1 MKSTL
6 RVVHGASPQR
16 VPDRRLR
23 VCVIGGGGVSY
34 SFQIGVRYLRSKK
47 RATVSMITLI
57 SIIGVALGVAALLA
71 VLSITT
77 GFEKAFRDKVLGVNA
92 HVLVL
97 KYGREFRD
105 YRDVLAT
112 VGEMPEVAGI
122 APFSINEMML
132 TKGERRAVVLVKGV
146 TPEGLQ
152 TVLDL
157 PEQMVAGNLEGLRR
171 RGSVPTPSTE
181 PPPDEDWQWLR
192 NIRDGKPEK
201 GDSQLV
207 RPDASGGSSSRPTA
221 HTLSP
226 RVKNG
231 DKPDV
236 DGGQKGDSPL
246 GDGEPTRRKTFWEE
260 ETERREAEREAQR
273 RARRPRIGKVAE
285 PGDIEAMLGELDEDE
300 LALPDD
306 PAWEAGLSQGEAQE
320 PVDALPGIIVGK
332 TLAEDLGAE
341 VGDRVRL
348 ISPLA
353 ALGITLS
360 EPGGPSTRSRE
371 FRVIGVFQAG
381 FQEYDS
387 GLVYTDLFEAQR
399 LFDEGDNV
407 TGVELRVHDLDT
419 SFELARRIEQNLG
432 GAFHSLDW
440 SELNRNLFTALEVQ
454 KIALTL
460 VIATIIF
467 VAAFNVIAT
476 LIMVVLE
483 KKREIA
489 ILKAMGATDGTI
501 LGVFMLQGVVVGVIG
516 TFAGVLV
523 GGGLVA
529 YLDKIHFALDPK
541 VYLIDHLPVVL
552 SPTVFLVTIGI
563 ALLICTVSTIAPSWW
578 AARMLPVEGLRYE

>member
-1 MKSTL
+1 
-6 RVVHGASPQR
+6 
-16 VPDRRLR
+16 
-23 VCVIGGGGVSY
+23 VSY
-34 SFQIGVRYLRSKK
+34 SLQIGLRYLRSKK

-57 SIIGVALGVAALLA
+57 SIVGVALGVAALLA

-77 GFEKAFRDKVLGVNA
+77 GFENAFRDKVLGVNA

-146 TPEGLQ
+146 TREGVH

-157 PEQMVAGNLEGLRR
+157 PHQMVTGNLEGLRR
-171 RGSVPTPSTE
+171 PGSAPTRTTQPK
-181 PPPDEDWQWLR
+181 PKKDDWQWLR
-192 NIRDGKPEK
+192 TLRDKEK
-201 GDSQLV
+201 
-207 RPDASGGSSSRPTA
+207 
-221 HTLSP
+221 
-226 RVKNG
+226 
-231 DKPDV
+231 
-236 DGGQKGDSPL
+236 QKGDSPL
-246 GDGEPTRRKTFWEE
+246 FDKDEEPAAAQVDAGASDATDEQVLRKTFWEE
-260 ETERREAEREAQR
+260 EQERREAQRDAQR
-273 RARRPRIGKVAE
+273 RARRPNIGEVAK
-285 PGDIEAMLGELDEDE
+285 PDDIEAVLGGLGEDDF
-300 LALPDD
+300 ALPDD
-306 PAWEAGLSQGEAQE
+306 PEWEAGLSQGAAQE
-320 PVDALPGIIVGK
+320 PIDSLPGIIVGK
-332 TLAEDLGAE
+332 TLAEDLELE

-353 ALGITLS
+353 ALGLALS
-360 EPGGPSTRSRE
+360 HTEGAVTRSRE

-387 GLVYTDLFEAQR
+387 GLVYTDLSEAQR

-419 SFELARRIEQNLG
+419 SFALARRIEQSLG
-432 GAFHSLDW
+432 GAFHTLDW

-476 LIMVVLE
+476 LIMIVLE

-489 ILKAMGATDGTI
+489 ILKAMGATDGTV
-501 LGVFMLQGVVVGVIG
+501 LGVFMVQGVVVGVIG
-516 TFAGVLV
+516 TLVGVLV

-529 YLDKIHFALDPK
+529 YLDRIRFPLDPK

-552 SPTVFLVTIGI
+552 NPTVFLVTIGI
-563 ALLICTVSTIAPSWW
+563 ALLICTLSTIAPSWW
-578 AARMLPVEGLRYE
+578 AARMLPVDGLRYE

>member
-1 MKSTL
+1 MPAPVIST
-6 RVVHGASPQR
+6 P
-16 VPDRRLR
+16 
-23 VCVIGGGGVSY
+23 GVSY
-34 SFQIGVRYLRSKK
+34 SLQIGVRYLRSKK

-77 GFEKAFRDKVLGVNA
+77 GFEKSFRDKVLGVNA

-122 APFSINEMML
+122 APFSINEMMI
-132 TKGERRAVVLVKGV
+132 TKGERRGVVLVKGV
-146 TPEGLQ
+146 TPEGVR

-157 PEQMVAGNLEGLRR
+157 PQQIVAGGLDGLRR
-171 RGSVPTPSTE
+171 PGSVPTRTANPK
-181 PPPDEDWQWLR
+181 PNDDWQWLR
-192 NIRDGKPEK
+192 NIRDGKE
-201 GDSQLV
+201 
-207 RPDASGGSSSRPTA
+207 
-221 HTLSP
+221 
-226 RVKNG
+226 
-231 DKPDV
+231 
-236 DGGQKGDSPL
+236 DSPPPAE
-246 GDGEPTRRKTFWEE
+246 EPSLRKTFWEE
-260 ETERREAEREAQR
+260 ETERREAQREAER
-273 RARRPRIGKVAE
+273 RARRPNIGEIAKPA
-285 PGDIEAMLGELDEDE
+285 DIEAMLGGLDVDE
-300 LALPDD
+300 FALPDE
-306 PAWEAGLSQGEAQE
+306 PGWEAGLFRGAAQE
-320 PVDALPGIIVGK
+320 PVDTLPGIIVGK
-332 TLAEDLGAE
+332 TLAEDLGLE

-353 ALGITLS
+353 ALGLALS
-360 EPGGPSTRSRE
+360 EPGGAATRSRE

-407 TGVELRVHDLDT
+407 TGVELRVYDLDT
-419 SFELARRIEQNLG
+419 SAQLARRIEQDLG

-476 LIMVVLE
+476 LIMIVIE

-489 ILKAMGATDGTI
+489 ILKAMGATDATI
-501 LGVFMLQGVVVGVIG
+501 LGIFMVQGVVVGVIG
-516 TFAGVLV
+516 TLAGVLL
-523 GGGLVA
+523 GGGLIV
-529 YLDKIHFALDPK
+529 YLDKIHFPLDPK

-552 SPTVFLVTIGI
+552 NPTVFLITIAI

>member
-1 MKSTL
+1 
-6 RVVHGASPQR
+6 
-16 VPDRRLR
+16 
-23 VCVIGGGGVSY
+23 VSY

-47 RATVSMITLI
+47 RANVSMITLI

-77 GFEKAFRDKVLGVNA
+77 GFENAFRDKVLGVNA

-105 YRDVLAT
+105 YREVLRT
-112 VGEMPEVAGI
+112 VSDMDEVAGV
-122 APFSINEMML
+122 APFSINEMMF

-146 TPEGLQ
+146 TPKGLQ

-157 PEQMVAGNLEGLRR
+157 PNQMIAGNLEAHRR
-171 RGSVPTPSTE
+171 PGSHPTPT
-181 PPPDEDWQWLR
+181 PPAPEDRTWQWLR
-192 NIRDGKPEK
+192 TLKNNPTPEK
-201 GDSQLV
+201 GV
-207 RPDASGGSSSRPTA
+207 RP
-221 HTLSP
+221 LFE
-226 RVKNG
+226 RVKG
-231 DKPDV
+231 DEGTEAGV
-236 DGGQKGDSPL
+236 DDEEVGAP
-246 GDGEPTRRKTFWEE
+246 GEQPVRRKTIWEE
-260 ETERREAEREAQR
+260 EAEQRTAQREAQR
-273 RARRPRIGKVAE
+273 RARRANIGKVAK
-285 PGDIEAMLGELDEDE
+285 PNDIEAMLGEFDDDA

-306 PAWEAGLSQGEAQE
+306 PGWEAGLSQGQGQE
-320 PVDALPGIIVGK
+320 PLDALPGIIVGK
-332 TLAEDLGAE
+332 TLAEDLGVE

-353 ALGITLS
+353 ALGMALS
-360 EPGGPSTRSRE
+360 EPGGASTRSRE

-419 SFELARRIEQNLG
+419 SFALARRIEQDLG

-476 LIMVVLE
+476 LIMIVLE

-489 ILKAMGATDGTI
+489 ILKAMGATDGTV
-501 LGVFMLQGVVVGVIG
+501 LGIFMLQGVVVGVIG
-516 TFAGVLV
+516 TFLGVLV
-523 GGGLVA
+523 GGGLIA
-529 YLDKIHFALDPK
+529 YLDKIHYALDPK

-552 SPTVFLVTIGI
+552 NPTVFLVTIGI

-578 AARMLPVEGLRYE
+578 AARMLPVDGLRYE

>member
-1 MKSTL
+1 M
-6 RVVHGASPQR
+6 
-16 VPDRRLR
+16 
-23 VCVIGGGGVSY
+23 SY

-77 GFEKAFRDKVLGVNA
+77 GFERAFRDKVLGVNA

-112 VGEMPEVAGI
+112 VGEMAEVAGI

-132 TKGERRAVVLVKGV
+132 TKGERRGVVLVKGV
-146 TPEGLQ
+146 TPEGLH

-157 PEQMVAGNLEGLRR
+157 PHQMVAGNLEGLRR
-171 RGSVPTPSTE
+171 PGSVPTRSAQPKS
-181 PPPDEDWQWLR
+181 DEDWQWLR
-192 NIRDGKPEK
+192 DIRDGKPQQRDTAPAEGANNGHGREGVGAQD
-201 GDSQLV
+201 GD
-207 RPDASGGSSSRPTA
+207 PA
-221 HTLSP
+221 
-226 RVKNG
+226 
-231 DKPDV
+231 
-236 DGGQKGDSPL
+236 L
-246 GDGEPTRRKTFWEE
+246 GDAEPTRRKTFWEE
-260 ETERREAEREAQR
+260 EKERREAQREAER
-273 RARRPRIGKVAE
+273 RARRPNIGKVAK
-285 PGDIEAMLGELDEDE
+285 PGDIEAMLDGLDGDDF
-300 LALPDD
+300 ALPDD
-306 PAWEAGLSQGEAQE
+306 PEWEAGLSQGEAQE
-320 PVDALPGIIVGK
+320 PVNALPGIIVGK
-332 TLAEDLGAE
+332 TLAEDIGLE

-360 EPGGPSTRSRE
+360 EPGGASTRSRE

-419 SFELARRIEQNLG
+419 SEQLARRIEQDLG

-476 LIMVVLE
+476 LIMIVIE

-489 ILKAMGATDGTI
+489 ILKAMGATDATV
-501 LGVFMLQGVVVGVIG
+501 LGIFMLQGVVVGVIG

-523 GGGLVA
+523 GGGLVV
-529 YLDKIHFALDPK
+529 YLDKIHFPLDPK
-541 VYLIDHLPVVL
+541 VYLIDHLPLVL
-552 SPTVFLVTIGI
+552 DPTVFLITIGI

-578 AARMLPVEGLRYE
+578 AARMLPVDPFAGITQR

>member
-1 MKSTL
+1 M
-6 RVVHGASPQR
+6 
-16 VPDRRLR
+16 
-23 VCVIGGGGVSY
+23 SY
-34 SFQIGVRYLRSKK
+34 SLQIGLRYLRSKK

-57 SIIGVALGVAALLA
+57 SIVGVALGVAALLA

-77 GFEKAFRDKVLGVNA
+77 GFENAFREKVLGVNA
-92 HVLVL
+92 HVLIL

-105 YRDVLAT
+105 YHDVLAR
-112 VGEMPEVAGI
+112 VSDMPEVAGA

-132 TKGERRAVVLVKGV
+132 TKGERRSVVLVKGV
-146 TPEGLQ
+146 TPDGIR

-157 PEQMVAGNLEGLRR
+157 PQQMVAGGLDGLRR
-171 RGSVPTPSTE
+171 PGSVPTRAAE
-181 PPPDEDWQWLR
+181 PKVDDDWQWLR
-192 NIRDGKPEK
+192 DIRDGKM
-201 GDSQLV
+201 
-207 RPDASGGSSSRPTA
+207 DATSEQRRRRARVPPVEQPT
-221 HTLSP
+221 
-226 RVKNG
+226 V
-231 DKPDV
+231 
-236 DGGQKGDSPL
+236 
-246 GDGEPTRRKTFWEE
+246 RKTFWEE
-260 ETERREAEREAQR
+260 ETERREAQREAELQ
-273 RARRPRIGKVAE
+273 ARRPKIGKVAA
-285 PGDIEAMLGELDEDE
+285 PGEIEALLEELGDTDF
-300 LALPDD
+300 ALPDD
-306 PAWEAGLSQGEAQE
+306 PEWEAGLAQGEGQE
-320 PVDALPGIIVGK
+320 PVEALPGIIVGK
-332 TLAEDLGAE
+332 TLAEDLGLQ

-353 ALGITLS
+353 ALGLALS
-360 EPGGPSTRSRE
+360 EPGGAETRSRE

-419 SFELARRIEQNLG
+419 SEQLAREIEQDLG

-467 VAAFNVIAT
+467 VAAFNVVAT
-476 LIMVVLE
+476 LIMIVLE

-489 ILKAMGATDGTI
+489 ILKAMGATDATV
-501 LGVFMLQGVVVGVIG
+501 LGVFMVQGVVVGVIG

-523 GGGLVA
+523 GGGLVV
-529 YLDKIHFALDPK
+529 YLDRIRFPLDPK

-552 SPTVFLVTIGI
+552 NPTVFLITIAI
-563 ALLICTVSTIAPSWW
+563 ALLICTLSTIAPSWW

>member
-1 MKSTL
+1 M
-6 RVVHGASPQR
+6 RAS
-16 VPDRRLR
+16 
-23 VCVIGGGGVSY
+23 VIGNRHVSY
-34 SFQIGVRYLRSKK
+34 SLQIGVRYLRSKK

-105 YRDVLAT
+105 YRDVLGT

-132 TKGERRAVVLVKGV
+132 TKGERRGVVLVKGV
-146 TPEGLQ
+146 TPQGLQ

-157 PEQMVAGNLEGLRR
+157 PQQLVAGSLDGLRR
-171 RGSVPTPSTE
+171 PGAAPKLDAKPK
-181 PPPDEDWQWLR
+181 PDDDWQWLR
-192 NIRDGKPEK
+192 DIRDGKSATTAP
-201 GDSQLV
+201 
-207 RPDASGGSSSRPTA
+207 RP
-221 HTLSP
+221 
-226 RVKNG
+226 K
-231 DKPDV
+231 
-236 DGGQKGDSPL
+236 QGDSPVFQE
-246 GDGEPTRRKTFWEE
+246 EPVRRKSFWEE
-260 ETERREAEREAQR
+260 EKERREAQREAER
-273 RARRPRIGKVAE
+273 RARRPRIGAVAE
-285 PGDIEAMLGELDEDE
+285 PGEIEAMLGEIEDDDF
-300 LALPDD
+300 ALPDD
-306 PAWEAGLSQGEAQE
+306 PVWEAGLSYGEAQE
-320 PVDALPGIIVGK
+320 PVETLPGIIVGK
-332 TLAEDLGAE
+332 TLAEDLGLE

-353 ALGITLS
+353 ALGLTLS
-360 EPGGPSTRSRE
+360 GTGGAVTRSRE
-371 FRVIGVFQAG
+371 FRVIAVFQAG

-407 TGVELRVHDLDT
+407 TGVELRVHDLGT

-489 ILKAMGATDGTI
+489 ILKAMGATDATV
-501 LGVFMLQGVVVGVIG
+501 LGIFMLQGIVVGVIG
-516 TFAGVLV
+516 TLAGVFV

-529 YLDKIHFALDPK
+529 YLDQIQFPLDPK

-552 SPTVFLVTIGI
+552 NPSVFLITIAI
-563 ALLICTVSTIAPSWW
+563 ALLICTLSTIAPSLW
-578 AARMLPVEGLRYE
+578 AARMLPVDGLRYE

>member
-1 MKSTL
+1 MK
-6 RVVHGASPQR
+6 ASDFAQMGQ
-16 VPDRRLR
+16 VSLG
-23 VCVIGGGGVSY
+23 CSGVIGECGVSY
-34 SFQIGVRYLRSKK
+34 SLEIGVRYLRSKK

-77 GFEKAFRDKVLGVNA
+77 GFEKAFKDKVLGVNA

-112 VGEMPEVAGI
+112 VGEMPEVSGI

-146 TPEGLQ
+146 TPAGVRN
-152 TVLDL
+152 VLDL
-157 PEQMVAGNLEGLRR
+157 PQQMIDGDLEGLRR
-171 RGSVPTPSTE
+171 PGVIPTEQAKPTT
-181 PPPDEDWQWLR
+181 DETWQWLR
-192 NIRDGKPEK
+192 DIRDGKAPSAPEEVEK
-201 GDSQLV
+201 RDTPEEQTVG
-207 RPDASGGSSSRPTA
+207 
-221 HTLSP
+221 
-226 RVKNG
+226 
-231 DKPDV
+231 
-236 DGGQKGDSPL
+236 
-246 GDGEPTRRKTFWEE
+246 RKTFWAEE
-260 ETERREAEREAQR
+260 RERRESIREAARQV
-273 RARRPRIGKVAE
+273 RRPDVGEVAD
-285 PGDIEAMLGELDEDE
+285 PGDIEAMLGELGGDA

-306 PAWEAGLSQGEAQE
+306 PEWEAGLVEGAAQE
-320 PVDALPGIIVGK
+320 PVETLPGIIVGK
-332 TLAEDLGAE
+332 TLAEDLGIE
-341 VGDRVRL
+341 IGQRVRL

-353 ALGITLS
+353 ALGLALS
-360 EPGGPSTRSRE
+360 EPGANSTRSRE

-419 SFELARRIEQNLG
+419 SYALARRIEQDLG

-476 LIMVVLE
+476 LIMIVLE

-489 ILKAMGATDGTI
+489 ILKAMGATDGTV
-501 LGVFMLQGVVVGVIG
+501 LGVFMVQGVVVGIIG
-516 TFAGVLV
+516 TLIGVLV
-523 GGGLVA
+523 GGGLVT
-529 YLDKIHFALDPK
+529 YLDKIRFPLDPK

-552 SPTVFLVTIGI
+552 NPTVFLVTIGI
-563 ALLICTVSTIAPSWW
+563 ALLICTLSTIAPSWW
-578 AARMLPVEGLRYE
+578 AARMLPVDGLRYE

>member
-1 MKSTL
+1 
-6 RVVHGASPQR
+6 
-16 VPDRRLR
+16 
-23 VCVIGGGGVSY
+23 VIRSFAVSY
-34 SFQIGVRYLRSKK
+34 SLEIGVRYLRSKK

-77 GFEKAFRDKVLGVNA
+77 GFEQAFKDKVLGVNA

-112 VGEMPEVAGI
+112 VGEMPEVDGI

-146 TPEGLQ
+146 TASGVRN
-152 TVLDL
+152 VLDL
-157 PEQMVAGNLEGLRR
+157 PEQMIAGDLEGLRR
-171 RGSVPTPSTE
+171 EGVLPTAAPPSST
-181 PPPDEDWQWLR
+181 DETWEWLR
-192 NIRDGKPEK
+192 NIRDGKPNEEV
-201 GDSQLV
+201 GPSV
-207 RPDASGGSSSRPTA
+207 AATE
-221 HTLSP
+221 
-226 RVKNG
+226 KNG
-231 DKPDV
+231 HSGAVEDEDL
-236 DGGQKGDSPL
+236 L
-246 GDGEPTRRKTFWEE
+246 GRRTVWEE
-260 ETERREAEREAQR
+260 EKRQREARREA
-273 RARRPRIGKVAE
+273 ARRTRKVDVGAVAKPGEVEALLSELGAE
-285 PGDIEAMLGELDEDE
+285 A

-306 PAWEAGLSQGEAQE
+306 PDWEAGLVQGAAQE
-320 PVDALPGIIVGK
+320 PIDALPGIVVGK
-332 TLAEDLGAE
+332 TLAEDLGLE
-341 VGDRVRL
+341 IDDRVTL

-353 ALGITLS
+353 ALGIALT
-360 EPGGPSTRSRE
+360 EPRGSVTRSRE

-419 SFELARRIEQNLG
+419 SYELARRIEQTLG

-476 LIMVVLE
+476 LIMIVLE

-489 ILKAMGATDGTI
+489 ILKAMGASDATV
-501 LGVFMLQGVVVGVIG
+501 LGVFMVQGVVVGVIG
-516 TFAGVLV
+516 TLAGVLV
-523 GGGLVA
+523 GGGIVA
-529 YLDKIHFALDPK
+529 YLDKIRFPLDPK

-552 SPTVFLVTIGI
+552 SPSVFLVTIGI
-563 ALLICTVSTIAPSWW
+563 ALLICTLSTIAPSWW
-578 AARMLPVEGLRYE
+578 AARMLPVDGLRYE

>member
-1 MKSTL
+1 M
-6 RVVHGASPQR
+6 
-16 VPDRRLR
+16 
-23 VCVIGGGGVSY
+23 SY
-34 SFQIGVRYLRSKK
+34 SLQIGLRYLRSKK

-57 SIIGVALGVAALLA
+57 SIVGVALGVAALLA

-77 GFEKAFRDKVLGVNA
+77 GFENAFREKVLGVNA
-92 HVLVL
+92 HVLIL

-105 YRDVLAT
+105 YRDVLAS
-112 VGEMPEVAGI
+112 VGDMPEVAGA

-132 TKGERRAVVLVKGV
+132 TKGERRSVVLVKGV
-146 TPEGLQ
+146 TPDGVRS
-152 TVLDL
+152 VLDL
-157 PEQMVAGNLEGLRR
+157 PQQIVAGGLDGLRR
-171 RGSVPTPSTE
+171 PGSVPTRAEKPE
-181 PPPDEDWQWLR
+181 ADDDWQWLR
-192 NIRDGKPEK
+192 DIRDGKPAPAPAPAK
-201 GDSQLV
+201 
-207 RPDASGGSSSRPTA
+207 
-221 HTLSP
+221 
-226 RVKNG
+226 
-231 DKPDV
+231 
-236 DGGQKGDSPL
+236 QKETQSAPAQ
-246 GDGEPTRRKTFWEE
+246 EPTRRKTFWEE
-260 ETERREAEREAQR
+260 ENERREAQREAEQ
-273 RARRPRIGKVAE
+273 RARRPKIGKVAAPAE
-285 PGDIEAMLGELDEDE
+285 IEALLGQLDDPE

-306 PAWEAGLSQGEAQE
+306 PEWEAGLSQGEGQE

-332 TLAEDLGAE
+332 TLAEDLGVE

-353 ALGITLS
+353 ALGLALS
-360 EPGGPSTRSRE
+360 EPGGAETRSRE

-419 SFELARRIEQNLG
+419 SEQLARRIEQDLG

-476 LIMVVLE
+476 LIMIVLE

-489 ILKAMGATDGTI
+489 ILKAMGATDATV
-501 LGVFMLQGVVVGVIG
+501 LGVFMVQGVVVGVIG
-516 TFAGVLV
+516 TFAGVVV
-523 GGGLVA
+523 GGGLVT
-529 YLDKIHFALDPK
+529 YLDKIRFPLDPK

-552 SPTVFLVTIGI
+552 NPTVFLITIAI
-563 ALLICTVSTIAPSWW
+563 ALLICTLSTIAPSWW
-578 AARMLPVEGLRYE
+578 AARMLPVDGLRYE

>member
-1 MKSTL
+1 
-6 RVVHGASPQR
+6 
-16 VPDRRLR
+16 
-23 VCVIGGGGVSY
+23 VSY
-34 SFQIGVRYLRSKK
+34 SLEIGVRYLRSKK

-92 HVLVL
+92 HVLIL

-122 APFSINEMML
+122 APFTINEMML

-146 TPEGLQ
+146 TPSGVR

-157 PEQMVAGNLEGLRR
+157 PQQMVDGGLDGLRR
-171 RGSVPTPSTE
+171 PGVKAAAAPEPTSDAT
-181 PPPDEDWQWLR
+181 WQWLR
-192 NIRDGKPEK
+192 DLRDGKPPAPSE
-201 GDSQLV
+201 
-207 RPDASGGSSSRPTA
+207 PDADASKSTSAVDEATGLR
-221 HTLSP
+221 
-226 RVKNG
+226 
-231 DKPDV
+231 KP
-236 DGGQKGDSPL
+236 
-246 GDGEPTRRKTFWEE
+246 FWEIE
-260 ETERREAEREAQR
+260 KERIEAEREEIR
-273 RARRPRIGKVAE
+273 RRTRPNVGAVAD
-285 PGDIEAMLGELDEDE
+285 PGDIESLLDQLDDDDFTLPEDLDFE
-300 LALPDD
+300 ESLS
-306 PAWEAGLSQGEAQE
+306 AGGAQE

-332 TLAEDLGAE
+332 TLAEDLGLDI
-341 VGDRVRL
+341 GDRVRL

-353 ALGITLS
+353 ALGIAVS
-360 EPGGPSTRSRE
+360 EPNAGSTRSRE
-371 FRVIGVFQAG
+371 FRIIGVFQAG

-387 GLVYTDLFEAQR
+387 GLVYTDLIEAQN

-419 SFELARRIEQNLG
+419 SFGLARRIEQTLG

-476 LIMVVLE
+476 LIMIVLE

-489 ILKAMGATDGTI
+489 ILKAMGATDGTV
-501 LGVFMLQGVVVGVIG
+501 LGVFMVQGVVVGIIG
-516 TFAGVLV
+516 TLIGVLV
-523 GGGLVA
+523 GGGIVA
-529 YLDKIHFALDPK
+529 YLDRVRFPLDPK
-541 VYLIDHLPVVL
+541 VYLIDHLPVVIN
-552 SPTVFLVTIGI
+552 PTVFLVTIGI
-563 ALLICTVSTIAPSWW
+563 ALLICSLSTIAPSYW

>member
-1 MKSTL
+1 
-6 RVVHGASPQR
+6 
-16 VPDRRLR
+16 
-23 VCVIGGGGVSY
+23 
-34 SFQIGVRYLRSKK
+34 
-47 RATVSMITLI
+47 
-57 SIIGVALGVAALLA
+57 LGVAALLA

-77 GFEKAFRDKVLGVNA
+77 GFEKAFPDKVLGVNA

-105 YRDVLAT
+105 YRDVLHT

-132 TKGERRAVVLVKGV
+132 TKGERRGVVLVKGV
-146 TPEGLQ
+146 TPEGLH

-157 PEQMVAGNLEGLRR
+157 PNQMVTGTLKGLRR
-171 RGSVPTPSTE
+171 PGAIPTRPTK
-181 PPPDEDWQWLR
+181 PKPNEDWQWLR
-192 NIRDGKPEK
+192 DIRDAKE
-201 GDSQLV
+201 
-207 RPDASGGSSSRPTA
+207 
-221 HTLSP
+221 
-226 RVKNG
+226 
-231 DKPDV
+231 
-236 DGGQKGDSPL
+236 KGDSPL
-246 GDGEPTRRKTFWEE
+246 FERVKEGATTEADVEQEEDSPLAKDEPVERKTFWEE
-260 ETERREAEREAQR
+260 EKERREAQREAER
-273 RARRPRIGKVAE
+273 RARRPEIGEVAK
-285 PGDIEAMLGELDEDE
+285 PADIEAMLGGLDDDE

-306 PAWEAGLSQGEAQE
+306 PEWEAGLSQGEAQE

-332 TLAEDLGAE
+332 TLAEDLGLE

-353 ALGITLS
+353 ALGLALS
-360 EPGGPSTRSRE
+360 EPRGSSTRSRE

-387 GLVYTDLFEAQR
+387 GLAYTDLFEAQR

-419 SFELARRIEQNLG
+419 SFALARRIEQDLG

-476 LIMVVLE
+476 LIMIVLE

-489 ILKAMGATDGTI
+489 ILKAMGATDTTV
-501 LGVFMLQGVVVGVIG
+501 LGVFMVQGVVIGVIG
-516 TFAGVLV
+516 TLAGVLV
-523 GGGLVA
+523 GGGIVS
-529 YLDKIHFALDPK
+529 YLDKIHFPLDPK

-552 SPTVFLVTIGI
+552 NPTVFLITIAI

>member
-1 MKSTL
+1 
-6 RVVHGASPQR
+6 
-16 VPDRRLR
+16 
-23 VCVIGGGGVSY
+23 
-34 SFQIGVRYLRSKK
+34 
-47 RATVSMITLI
+47 MITLI
-57 SIIGVALGVAALLA
+57 SIVGVALGVAALLA

-77 GFEKAFRDKVLGVNA
+77 GFENAFRDKVLGVNA

-105 YRDVLAT
+105 YRDVLST
-112 VGEMPEVAGI
+112 VGDMPEVAGI

-132 TKGERRAVVLVKGV
+132 TKGERRGVVLVKGV
-146 TPEGLQ
+146 TPEGLS

-157 PEQMVAGNLEGLRR
+157 PEQMIAGDLEGLRR
-171 RGSVPTPSTE
+171 PGSLPTQAAEPTPT
-181 PPPDEDWQWLR
+181 DTWQWLR

-201 GDSQLV
+201 GVGPLFE
-207 RPDASGGSSSRPTA
+207 
-221 HTLSP
+221 
-226 RVKNG
+226 RVKEDEGNETEVG
-231 DKPDV
+231 QQEDGPAVV
-236 DGGQKGDSPL
+236 D
-246 GDGEPTRRKTFWEE
+246 EPGLMKTYWEE
-260 ETERREAEREAQR
+260 ETERREAQREAER
-273 RARRPRIGKVAE
+273 RARRPNIGKIAE
-285 PGDIEAMLGELDEDE
+285 PRDIEAMLEGFDDD

-306 PAWEAGLSQGEAQE
+306 PAWEAGLSHGQAQE

-332 TLAEDLGAE
+332 TLAEDLGVE

-353 ALGITLS
+353 ALGLALS
-360 EPGGPSTRSRE
+360 EPGGASTRSRE

-419 SFELARRIEQNLG
+419 SFELARRIEQDLG

-476 LIMVVLE
+476 LIMIVIE

-489 ILKAMGATDGTI
+489 ILKAMGATDMTV
-501 LGVFMLQGVVVGVIG
+501 LGVFMVQGVVVGVIG
-516 TFAGVLV
+516 TLAGVLV
-523 GGGLVA
+523 GGGLVV
-529 YLDKIHFALDPK
+529 YLDKIRFPLDPK

-552 SPTVFLVTIGI
+552 NPTVFVVTIGI

>member
-1 MKSTL
+1 
-6 RVVHGASPQR
+6 
-16 VPDRRLR
+16 
-23 VCVIGGGGVSY
+23 
-34 SFQIGVRYLRSKK
+34 
-47 RATVSMITLI
+47 MITLI

-77 GFEKAFRDKVLGVNA
+77 GFERAFRDKVLGVNA

-146 TPEGLQ
+146 TAEGLH

-157 PEQMVAGNLEGLRR
+157 PQQMIAGNLEGLRR
-171 RGSVPTPSTE
+171 PGSVPTPSTE
-181 PPPDEDWQWLR
+181 PPPNEDWQWLR

-201 GDSQLV
+201 GDSPLFE
-207 RPDASGGSSSRPTA
+207 G
-221 HTLSP
+221 
-226 RVKNG
+226 VKNG

-306 PAWEAGLSQGEAQE
+306 PAWEAGLSQGEAKE

-332 TLAEDLGAE
+332 TLAEDLGVE

-360 EPGGPSTRSRE
+360 EPGGASTRSRE

-432 GAFHSLDW
+432 GSFHSLDW

-460 VIATIIF
+460 VITTIIF

-489 ILKAMGATDGTI
+489 ILKAMGATDGTV
-501 LGVFMLQGVVVGVIG
+501 LGIFMLQGVVVGVIG
-516 TFAGVLV
+516 TLAGVLV

>member
-1 MKSTL
+1 M
-6 RVVHGASPQR
+6 
-16 VPDRRLR
+16 
-23 VCVIGGGGVSY
+23 SY
-34 SFQIGVRYLRSKK
+34 SLEIGVRYLRSKK

-77 GFEKAFRDKVLGVNA
+77 GFEQAFKDKVLGVNA

-112 VGEMPEVAGI
+112 VGEMPEVDGI

-146 TPEGLQ
+146 TASGVRN
-152 TVLDL
+152 VLDL
-157 PEQMVAGNLEGLRR
+157 PEQMIAGDLEGLRR
-171 RGSVPTPSTE
+171 EGVLPTAAPPSST
-181 PPPDEDWQWLR
+181 DETWEWLR
-192 NIRDGKPEK
+192 NIRDGKPNEEV
-201 GDSQLV
+201 GPSV
-207 RPDASGGSSSRPTA
+207 AATE
-221 HTLSP
+221 
-226 RVKNG
+226 KNG
-231 DKPDV
+231 DSGAVEDE
-236 DGGQKGDSPL
+236 DLL
-246 GDGEPTRRKTFWEE
+246 GRRTVWEE
-260 ETERREAEREAQR
+260 EKRQREARREA
-273 RARRPRIGKVAE
+273 ARRTRKVDVGAVAKPGEVEALLSELGAE
-285 PGDIEAMLGELDEDE
+285 A

-306 PAWEAGLSQGEAQE
+306 PDWEAGLVQGAAQE
-320 PVDALPGIIVGK
+320 PIDALPGIVVGK
-332 TLAEDLGAE
+332 TLAEDLGLE
-341 VGDRVRL
+341 IDDRVTL

-353 ALGITLS
+353 ALGIALT
-360 EPGGPSTRSRE
+360 EPRGSVTRSRE

-419 SFELARRIEQNLG
+419 SYELARRIEQTLG

-476 LIMVVLE
+476 LIMIVLE

-489 ILKAMGATDGTI
+489 ILKAMGASDATV
-501 LGVFMLQGVVVGVIG
+501 LGVFMVQGVVVGVIG
-516 TFAGVLV
+516 TLAGVLV
-523 GGGLVA
+523 GGGIVA
-529 YLDKIHFALDPK
+529 YLDKIRFPLDPK

-552 SPTVFLVTIGI
+552 SPSVFLVTIGI
-563 ALLICTVSTIAPSWW
+563 ALLICTLSTIAPSWW
-578 AARMLPVEGLRYE
+578 AARMLPVDGLRYE

>member
-1 MKSTL
+1 
-6 RVVHGASPQR
+6 
-16 VPDRRLR
+16 
-23 VCVIGGGGVSY
+23 VSY
-34 SFQIGVRYLRSKK
+34 SLQIGVRYLRSKK

-77 GFEKAFRDKVLGVNA
+77 GFERAFRDKVLGVNA
-92 HVLVL
+92 HVLIL

-105 YRDVLAT
+105 YRDVLSS
-112 VGEMPEVAGI
+112 VGDMPEVAGI

-132 TKGERRAVVLVKGV
+132 TKGERRGVVLVKGV
-146 TPEGLQ
+146 TPEGLH

-157 PEQMVAGNLEGLRR
+157 PHQMVAGTLDGLRR
-171 RGSVPTPSTE
+171 PGSTPTHST
-181 PPPDEDWQWLR
+181 PPKPDEDWQWLR
-192 NIRDGKPEK
+192 DLRRSRGGGGAGMKGPHPASPAGSVDVSQEADGSAGP
-201 GDSQLV
+201 
-207 RPDASGGSSSRPTA
+207 
-221 HTLSP
+221 
-226 RVKNG
+226 
-231 DKPDV
+231 
-236 DGGQKGDSPL
+236 
-246 GDGEPTRRKTFWEE
+246 GEPVRRKTFWEE
-260 ETERREAEREAQR
+260 EKERREAAREAER
-273 RARRPRIGKVAE
+273 RSRRPEIGKVAK
-285 PGDIEAMLGELDEDE
+285 PGDIEAMLGEFGDE

-306 PAWEAGLSQGEAQE
+306 PAWEAGLSYGEAQE
-320 PVDALPGIIVGK
+320 PVDTLPGIIVGK
-332 TLAEDLGAE
+332 TLAEDLGLE

-353 ALGITLS
+353 ALGLALS
-360 EPGGPSTRSRE
+360 EPGGHATRSRE
-371 FRVIGVFQAG
+371 FRIIGVFQAG

-399 LFDEGDNV
+399 LFDEGDNI

-419 SFELARRIEQNLG
+419 SFELARRIEQDLG

-476 LIMVVLE
+476 LIMIVLE

-489 ILKAMGATDGTI
+489 ILKAMGATDATI

-516 TFAGVLV
+516 TLAGVLV

-529 YLDKIHFALDPK
+529 YLDKIHFPLDPK

-552 SPTVFLVTIGI
+552 NPSVFLVTIGI

>member
-1 MKSTL
+1 M
-6 RVVHGASPQR
+6 
-16 VPDRRLR
+16 
-23 VCVIGGGGVSY
+23 SY
-34 SFQIGVRYLRSKK
+34 ALEIGVRYLRSKK

-57 SIIGVALGVAALLA
+57 SIVGVALGVAALLA

-77 GFEKAFRDKVLGVNA
+77 GFETAFRDKVLGVNA

-105 YRDVLAT
+105 YRDVLDT
-112 VGEMPEVAGI
+112 VGEMPEVSGI

-146 TPEGLQ
+146 TPSGVQ
-152 TVLDL
+152 NVLDL
-157 PEQMVAGNLEGLRR
+157 PQQMIAGDLEGLRR
-171 RGSVPTPSTE
+171 PGSLPTATRVPE
-181 PPPDEDWQWLR
+181 GEDTWQWLR
-192 NIRDGKPEK
+192 DVRDGKPPEK
-201 GDSQLV
+201 AEPKKGV
-207 RPDASGGSSSRPTA
+207 RPRFRGVNSPESDAGA
-221 HTLSP
+221 
-226 RVKNG
+226 
-231 DKPDV
+231 KP
-236 DGGQKGDSPL
+236 
-246 GDGEPTRRKTFWEE
+246 GEPVRRKTFFEE
-260 ETERREAEREAQR
+260 ERERRRGLQQAAR
-273 RARRPRIGKVAE
+273 RARRPEVGAVAD
-285 PGDIEAMLGELDEDE
+285 PRAIEAVLDGLEEDA

-306 PAWEAGLSQGEAQE
+306 PEWEAGLVEGGAEE
-320 PVDALPGIIVGK
+320 PVEALPGIIVGK
-332 TLAEDLGAE
+332 TLAEDLALE
-341 VGDRVRL
+341 IGDRVRL

-353 ALGITLS
+353 ALGLALS
-360 EPGGPSTRSRE
+360 EPRGSSTRSRE

-419 SFELARRIEQNLG
+419 SYELARRIEQSLG

-476 LIMVVLE
+476 LIMIVLE

-489 ILKAMGATDGTI
+489 ILKAMGATDGTV
-501 LGVFMLQGVVVGVIG
+501 LGVFMVQGVVVGIIG
-516 TFAGVLV
+516 TLLGVLV
-523 GGGLVA
+523 GGGLVL
-529 YLDKIHFALDPK
+529 YLDRIRFPLDPK

-552 SPTVFLVTIGI
+552 NPTVFLVTIGI
-563 ALLICTVSTIAPSWW
+563 ALLICTLSTIAPSYW
-578 AARMLPVEGLRYE
+578 AARMLPVDGLRYE

>member
-1 MKSTL
+1 M
-6 RVVHGASPQR
+6 
-16 VPDRRLR
+16 
-23 VCVIGGGGVSY
+23 SY
-34 SFQIGVRYLRSKK
+34 SLEIGVRYLRSKK

-57 SIIGVALGVAALLA
+57 SIFGVALGVAALLA

-77 GFEKAFRDKVLGVNA
+77 GFEKAFRDRVLGVNA

-105 YRDVLAT
+105 YRDVLGT
-112 VGEMPEVAGI
+112 VGEMPEVSGV

-146 TPEGLQ
+146 TPSGVRN
-152 TVLDL
+152 VLDL
-157 PEQMVAGNLEGLRR
+157 PNQMIAGDLRGLRR
-171 RGSVPTPSTE
+171 PGAAPTAVPRATT
-181 PPPDEDWQWLR
+181 DDTWQWLR
-192 NIRDGKPEK
+192 DFRDGKQPPDTDSAPEE
-201 GDSQLV
+201 LV
-207 RPDASGGSSSRPTA
+207 PDE
-221 HTLSP
+221 
-226 RVKNG
+226 
-231 DKPDV
+231 
-236 DGGQKGDSPL
+236 
-246 GDGEPTRRKTFWEE
+246 EPAPRKTYWEE
-260 ETERREAEREAQR
+260 EKERREATREAER
-273 RARRPRIGKVAE
+273 RARRPKVGPIAE
-285 PGDIEAMLGELDEDE
+285 PGAIEVMLGELDDDA

-306 PAWEAGLSQGEAQE
+306 PDWEAGLVQGGAQE
-320 PVDALPGIIVGK
+320 PLETLPGIIVGK
-332 TLAEDLGAE
+332 TLAEDLGLE
-341 VGDRVRL
+341 IGDRVRL

-353 ALGITLS
+353 ALGLALS
-360 EPGGPSTRSRE
+360 EPRGSSTRSLE
-371 FRVIGVFQAG
+371 LRVIGVFQAG

-419 SFELARRIEQNLG
+419 SYGVARRIEQDLG

-476 LIMVVLE
+476 LIMIVLE

-489 ILKAMGATDGTI
+489 ILKAMGATDATV
-501 LGVFMLQGVVVGVIG
+501 LGVFMVQGVVVGVIG
-516 TFAGVLV
+516 TLIGVLV
-523 GGGLVA
+523 GGGIVT
-529 YLDKIHFALDPK
+529 YLDKVRFPLDPK

-552 SPTVFLVTIGI
+552 NPSVFLVTIGI
-563 ALLICTVSTIAPSWW
+563 ALLICTLSTIAPSWW